1 MFIYFVTFS
10 VLCSSPFPG
19 NSQHLFSLLTATIC
33 LADIFMELLQPQLF
47 PLCQLGA
54 TCELRA
60 AFPLGHHFSVQSLR
74 FCNSSQL
81 SIIFNTQMTCI
92 MTKPCHFT
100 VYSFPIHEWVCKQSA
115 HTSCWSASTTG
126 PDHEL
131 LLSVS
136 CFINSFLFYS
146 SRDLSIYTLTFLKS
160 LW

>member
-33 LADIFMELLQPQLF
+33 LADIFMELLQPHLF
-47 PLCQLGA
+47 PLCQLGP

-81 SIIFNTQMTCI
+81 LIIFNTQMTCI

-100 VYSFPIHEWVCKQSA
+100 VYSFQFMNEFVSKVHTPPAGQPLPQDLTMSSYSLFPVLLIHSF
-115 HTSCWSASTTG
+115 
-126 PDHEL
+126 
-131 LLSVS
+131 
-136 CFINSFLFYS
+136 FIHPG
-146 SRDLSIYTLTFLKS
+146 TFPFTP
-160 LW
+160 